1 MRNIPYG
8 ETDYVTIRKENSYYV
23 DKTMYIPRIENAA
36 KYIMLLRP
44 RRFGKTLFMNTLA
57 AYYDVLQK
65 DNYEQ
70 NFGGL
75 YIYDHT
81 TPRQGQYMI
90 LKFSFASVDTTSDSV
105 QASFNSKGCETIRR
119 FVNRYKKF
127 LPDNADEYL
136 REANGKCDVA
146 LDKLLTLAENTPY
159 KIYIMIDEYDNFA
172 NTLFSTDEAAYKTLT
187 HGDGFFRLFF
197 NVLKDMTS
205 ENNAL
210 IERIFISG
218 VSPLT
223 LSDVTSGFNI
233 ARNLSLEA
241 QLNSIM
247 GFDETEVR
255 TMLEYYRDQTGVF
268 RHSVDEL
275 LDVMKPCY
283 NNYCFSLYAID
294 NDRVFNSDMVLY
306 FVRQYVS
313 SNGHIPEELIDPN
326 VSTDFFK
333 MEKMIKIEKT
343 FGEKS
348 DIIQN
353 IINDGETF
361 FPLKP
366 EFSIAELSSP
376 RILKSLLFY
385 MGLLS
390 YGLDKKGNPKFL
402 IPNDTVRQQ
411 YCMYLAKCYSDT
423 LGWRTDMNILDKHWN
438 TLCFEGDCKPFINY
452 IASIME
458 NNSSVRDFDAKGEF
472 FVKGFI
478 LSHFCKNSGFT
489 VTTEQEAN
497 HGFADM
503 FLEPLGFKQHA
514 YLIELKYCK
523 KNSTDEAVEK
533 LRQDAH
539 AQLQRY
545 LADHRTREKCE
556 SHQWELHCTVA
567 VFRGWKLEVIE

>member
-1 MRNIPYG
+1 M
-8 ETDYVTIRKENSYYV
+8 
-23 DKTMYIPRIENAA
+23 
-36 KYIMLLRP
+36 
-44 RRFGKTLFMNTLA
+44 
-57 AYYDVLQK
+57 
-65 DNYEQ
+65 
-70 NFGGL
+70 
-75 YIYDHT
+75 
-81 TPRQGQYMI
+81 
-90 LKFSFASVDTTSDSV
+90 
-105 QASFNSKGCETIRR
+105 
-119 FVNRYKKF
+119 
-127 LPDNADEYL
+127 
-136 REANGKCDVA
+136 
-146 LDKLLTLAENTPY
+146 
-159 KIYIMIDEYDNFA
+159 
-172 NTLFSTDEAAYKTLT
+172 
-187 HGDGFFRLFF
+187 
-197 NVLKDMTS
+197 
-205 ENNAL
+205 
-210 IERIFISG
+210 
-218 VSPLT
+218 
-223 LSDVTSGFNI
+223 
-233 ARNLSLEA
+233 
-241 QLNSIM
+241 NSIM
-247 GFDETEVR
+247 GFDESEVR
-255 TMLEYYRDQTGVF
+255 TMLEYYREQTGVF

-313 SNGHIPEELIDPN
+313 SNGHIPEKLIDPN

-348 DIIQN
+348 EMIQN

-361 FPLKP
+361 FVLNP
-366 EFSIAELSSP
+366 EFSLAELSKP
-376 RILKSLLFY
+376 ANLKSLLFY

-390 YGLDKKGNPKFL
+390 YGLDKKGNPKFF

-411 YCMYLAKCYSDT
+411 YCKYLEKCYSET
-423 LGWRTDMNILDKHWN
+423 LGWRSDMDVLDKHWN
-438 TLCFEGDCKPFINY
+438 TLCFEGDCKPFISY

-458 NNSSVRDFDAKGEF
+458 NNSSVRDFDTKGEF

-489 VTTEQEAN
+489 VATEQEAN

-523 KNSTDEAVEK
+523 KNSTDDAVEK